1 MLVTRRNQDFMPT
14 LFNELMNW
22 NDTTYSTPRMNIMET
37 KDNYKLELCIPGL
50 TKEDVKLSID
60 AEGNLVVEMVKE
72 NKSEKKENK
81 EEMRYL
87 RHEFSVEHFR
97 QTVMLPE
104 DIHKEQIS
112 AKVENGILDI
122 IIPKVTV
129 DEKKQAVQTIE
140 VCQDT
145 EGLDTLG

>member
-60 AEGNLVVEMVKE
+60 TEGNLVVEMVKE

-122 IIPKVTV
+122 VIPKVTGE
-129 DEKKQAVQTIE
+129 EKKQAVQTIE
-140 VCQDT
+140 VC
-145 EGLDTLG
+145 

>member
-1 MLVTRRNQDFMPT
+1 MPT

-122 IIPKVTV
+122 VIPKVTV
-129 DEKKQAVQTIE
+129 EEKKQTMQTIE
-140 VCQDT
+140 VC
-145 EGLDTLG
+145 

>member
-72 NKSEKKENK
+72 TKNEKKN

-122 IIPKVTV
+122 VIPKVTV
-129 DEKKQAVQTIE
+129 EEKKQAVQTIE
-140 VCQDT
+140 VC
-145 EGLDTLG
+145 

>member
-50 TKEDVKLSID
+50 TKDDVKLSID
-60 AEGNLVVEMVKE
+60 AEGNLVVEMTKE
-72 NKSEKKENK
+72 MKNEKKEDT
-81 EEMRYL
+81 RYL

-97 QTVMLPE
+97 QTVMLPD

-122 IIPKVTV
+122 VIPKVTME
-129 DEKKQAVQTIE
+129 EKKQAVQTIE
-140 VCQDT
+140 I
-145 EGLDTLG
+145 G

>member
-22 NDTTYSTPRMNIMET
+22 NDNTYSTPRMNIMET

-50 TKEDVKLSID
+50 TKDDVKLSID
-60 AEGNLVVEMVKE
+60 QEGNLVVEMTKE
-72 NKSEKKENK
+72 TKHEEKNNDV
-81 EEMRYL
+81 RYL

-122 IIPKVTV
+122 VIPKVTME
-129 DEKKQAVQTIE
+129 EKKQTVQTIE
-140 VCQDT
+140 I
-145 EGLDTLG
+145 G

>member
-72 NKSEKKENK
+72 SKSEKKDNK

-97 QTVMLPE
+97 QTVMLPD

-122 IIPKVTV
+122 VIPKVTIE
-129 DEKKQAVQTIE
+129 EKKQAMQTIE
-140 VCQDT
+140 VC
-145 EGLDTLG
+145 

>member
-122 IIPKVTV
+122 VIPKVTIE
-129 DEKKQAVQTIE
+129 EKKQAMQTIE
-140 VCQDT
+140 VC
-145 EGLDTLG
+145 

>member
-122 IIPKVTV
+122 VIPKVTV
-129 DEKKQAVQTIE
+129 EEKKKAVQTIE
-140 VCQDT
+140 VC
-145 EGLDTLG
+145 

>member
-14 LFNELMNW
+14 LFNELLNW
-22 NDTTYSTPRMNIMET
+22 NDTTYSTPRMHIMET

-72 NKSEKKENK
+72 NKVEEKK

-87 RHEFSVEHFR
+87 RHEFSVEHVR

-122 IIPKVTV
+122 VIPKVTV
-129 DEKKQAVQTIE
+129 EEKKQAVQTIE
-140 VCQDT
+140 I
-145 EGLDTLG
+145 G

>member
-60 AEGNLVVEMVKE
+60 VEGNLVVEMSKE
-72 NKSEKKENK
+72 TKNEKKENK

-97 QTVMLPE
+97 QTVMLPD
-104 DIHKEQIS
+104 DIHKDQIS

-122 IIPKVTV
+122 VIPKVTV
-129 DEKKQAVQTIE
+129 EEKKQTMQTIE
-140 VCQDT
+140 VC
-145 EGLDTLG
+145 

>member
-72 NKSEKKENK
+72 TKNEKKN

-97 QTVMLPE
+97 QTVMLPD

-122 IIPKVTV
+122 VIPKVTI

-140 VCQDT
+140 I
-145 EGLDTLG
+145 G

>member
-122 IIPKVTV
+122 VIPKVTV
-129 DEKKQAVQTIE
+129 DEKKQAMQTIE
-140 VCQDT
+140 VC
-145 EGLDTLG
+145 

>member
-50 TKEDVKLSID
+50 TKEDVKLNID

-122 IIPKVTV
+122 TIPKVTV
-129 DEKKQAVQTIE
+129 EEKKQAIQTIE
-140 VCQDT
+140 VC
-145 EGLDTLG
+145 

>member
-60 AEGNLVVEMVKE
+60 AEGNLVVEMTKE
-72 NKSEKKENK
+72 TKNEKKN

-129 DEKKQAVQTIE
+129 EEKKQAVQTIE
-140 VCQDT
+140 I
-145 EGLDTLG
+145 G

>member
-1 MLVTRRNQDFMPT
+1 MPT

-72 NKSEKKENK
+72 TKNEKKENK
-81 EEMRYL
+81 DEMRYL

-122 IIPKVTV
+122 VIPKVTV
-129 DEKKQAVQTIE
+129 EEKKQAVQTIE
-140 VCQDT
+140 VC
-145 EGLDTLG
+145 

>member
-50 TKEDVKLSID
+50 TKEDVKLNID

-72 NKSEKKENK
+72 TKNEKKENK

-97 QTVMLPE
+97 QTVMLPD
-104 DIHKEQIS
+104 DIHKENIS

-122 IIPKVTV
+122 VIPKVTV
-129 DEKKQAVQTIE
+129 EEKKQAVQTIE
-140 VCQDT
+140 I
-145 EGLDTLG
+145 G

>member
-50 TKEDVKLSID
+50 TKDDVKLSID
-60 AEGNLVVEMVKE
+60 TEGNLVVEMTKE
-72 NKSEKKENK
+72 TKNEKKN

-97 QTVMLPE
+97 QTVMLPD

-122 IIPKVTV
+122 VIPKVTI

-140 VCQDT
+140 I
-145 EGLDTLG
+145 G

>member
-60 AEGNLVVEMVKE
+60 VEGNLVVEMVKE
-72 NKSEKKENK
+72 TKNEKK

-104 DIHKEQIS
+104 DIHKENIS

-122 IIPKVTV
+122 VIPKVTV
-129 DEKKQAVQTIE
+129 EEKKQAMQTIE
-140 VCQDT
+140 VC
-145 EGLDTLG
+145 

>member
-14 LFNELMNW
+14 LFNELLNW
-22 NDTTYSTPRMNIMET
+22 NDTTYSTPRMNIMEK

-50 TKEDVKLSID
+50 TKEDVKLNID

-72 NKSEKKENK
+72 NKVEEKK

-97 QTVMLPE
+97 QTVMLPD

-122 IIPKVTV
+122 TIPKVTIE
-129 DEKKQAVQTIE
+129 EKKKAVQTIE
-140 VCQDT
+140 VC
-145 EGLDTLG
+145 

>member
-22 NDTTYSTPRMNIMET
+22 NDNTYSTPRMNIMET

-50 TKEDVKLSID
+50 TKDDVKLSID
-60 AEGNLVVEMVKE
+60 QEGNLVVEMTKE
-72 NKSEKKENK
+72 IKHEEKNNDV
-81 EEMRYL
+81 RYL

-122 IIPKVTV
+122 VIPKVTME
-129 DEKKQAVQTIE
+129 EKKQTVQTIE
-140 VCQDT
+140 I
-145 EGLDTLG
+145 G

>member
-1 MLVTRRNQDFMPT
+1 MPT

-50 TKEDVKLSID
+50 TKEDVKLNID
-60 AEGNLVVEMVKE
+60 VDGNLVVEMSKE
-72 NKSEKKENK
+72 TKNEKKENK

-97 QTVMLPE
+97 QTVMLPD

-122 IIPKVTV
+122 VIPKVTV
-129 DEKKQAVQTIE
+129 EEKKQAMQTIE
-140 VCQDT
+140 VC
-145 EGLDTLG
+145 

>member
-72 NKSEKKENK
+72 DKSEKKENK

-122 IIPKVTV
+122 VIPKVTGE
-129 DEKKQAVQTIE
+129 EKKQAVQTIE
-140 VCQDT
+140 VC
-145 EGLDTLG
+145 

>member
-50 TKEDVKLSID
+50 TKDDVKLSID
-60 AEGNLVVEMVKE
+60 TEGNLVVEMTKE
-72 NKSEKKENK
+72 TKNEKKNED
-81 EEMRYL
+81 MRYL

-129 DEKKQAVQTIE
+129 EEKKQAVQTIE
-140 VCQDT
+140 I
-145 EGLDTLG
+145 G

>member
-1 MLVTRRNQDFMPT
+1 MPT

-22 NDTTYSTPRMNIMET
+22 NDITYSTPRMNIMET

-72 NKSEKKENK
+72 TKNEKK

-129 DEKKQAVQTIE
+129 EEKKQAMQTIE
-140 VCQDT
+140 VC
-145 EGLDTLG
+145 

>member
-22 NDTTYSTPRMNIMET
+22 I
-37 KDNYKLELCIPGL
+37 

-72 NKSEKKENK
+72 NKVEEKK

-87 RHEFSVEHFR
+87 RHEFSVEHFC

-112 AKVENGILDI
+112 AKVENGVLDI
-122 IIPKVTV
+122 VIPKVTV
-129 DEKKQAVQTIE
+129 EEKKKAVQTIE
-140 VCQDT
+140 I
-145 EGLDTLG
+145 G

>member
-81 EEMRYL
+81 DEMRYL

-122 IIPKVTV
+122 VIPKVTV
-129 DEKKQAVQTIE
+129 EEKKQTMQTIE
-140 VCQDT
+140 VC
-145 EGLDTLG
+145 

>member
-50 TKEDVKLSID
+50 TKDDVKLSID
-60 AEGNLVVEMVKE
+60 QEGNLVVEMTKE
-72 NKSEKKENK
+72 TKHEEKNNEV
-81 EEMRYL
+81 RYL

-122 IIPKVTV
+122 VIPKVTV
-129 DEKKQAVQTIE
+129 EEKKQAMQTIE
-140 VCQDT
+140 VC
-145 EGLDTLG
+145 

>member
-60 AEGNLVVEMVKE
+60 VDGNLVVEMSKE
-72 NKSEKKENK
+72 TKNEKKENK

-122 IIPKVTV
+122 VIPKVTV
-129 DEKKQAVQTIE
+129 EEKKQAMQTIE
-140 VCQDT
+140 VC
-145 EGLDTLG
+145 

>member
-1 MLVTRRNQDFMPT
+1 MLVTRRNQEFMPT

-97 QTVMLPE
+97 QTVMLPD

-122 IIPKVTV
+122 VIPKVTV
-129 DEKKQAVQTIE
+129 EEKKQAMQTIE
-140 VCQDT
+140 VC
-145 EGLDTLG
+145 

>member
-22 NDTTYSTPRMNIMET
+22 NDNTYSTPRMNIMET

-50 TKEDVKLSID
+50 TKDDVKLSID
-60 AEGNLVVEMVKE
+60 QEGNLVVEMTKE
-72 NKSEKKENK
+72 TKNEEKNNEV
-81 EEMRYL
+81 RYL

-122 IIPKVTV
+122 VIPKVTME
-129 DEKKQAVQTIE
+129 EKKQAVQTIE
-140 VCQDT
+140 I
-145 EGLDTLG
+145 G

>member
-22 NDTTYSTPRMNIMET
+22 NDTNYSTPRMNIMET
-37 KDNYKLELCIPGL
+37 KDDYKLELCIPGL

-81 EEMRYL
+81 DEMRYL

-122 IIPKVTV
+122 VIPKVTTE
-129 DEKKQAVQTIE
+129 EKKQAVQTIE
-140 VCQDT
+140 VC
-145 EGLDTLG
+145 

>member
-22 NDTTYSTPRMNIMET
+22 NDTNYSTPRMNIMET

-72 NKSEKKENK
+72 NKVEEKK

-122 IIPKVTV
+122 VIPKVTV
-129 DEKKQAVQTIE
+129 EEKKQAMQTIE
-140 VCQDT
+140 VC
-145 EGLDTLG
+145 

>member
-22 NDTTYSTPRMNIMET
+22 NDTTYSMPRMNIMEM

-72 NKSEKKENK
+72 SKNEKKENK

-104 DIHKEQIS
+104 DIHKENIS

-122 IIPKVTV
+122 VIPKVTV
-129 DEKKQAVQTIE
+129 EEKKQAMQTIE
-140 VCQDT
+140 VC
-145 EGLDTLG
+145 

>member
-72 NKSEKKENK
+72 TKNEKKN

-87 RHEFSVEHFR
+87 RHKFSVEHFR

-122 IIPKVTV
+122 VIPKVTV
-129 DEKKQAVQTIE
+129 EEKKQAVQTIE
-140 VCQDT
+140 IC
-145 EGLDTLG
+145 

>member
-50 TKEDVKLSID
+50 TKEDIKLNID
-60 AEGNLVVEMVKE
+60 AEGNLVVEMAKE
-72 NKSEKKENK
+72 TKNEKKN

-97 QTVMLPE
+97 QTVMLPD

-122 IIPKVTV
+122 VIPKVTIE
-129 DEKKQAVQTIE
+129 EKKQAMQTIE
-140 VCQDT
+140 VC
-145 EGLDTLG
+145 

>member
-50 TKEDVKLSID
+50 TKDDVKLSID
-60 AEGNLVVEMVKE
+60 AEGNLVVEMTKE
-72 NKSEKKENK
+72 MKNEKKEDT
-81 EEMRYL
+81 RYL

-97 QTVMLPE
+97 QTVMLPD
-104 DIHKEQIS
+104 DIHKDQIS

-122 IIPKVTV
+122 VIPKVTME
-129 DEKKQAVQTIE
+129 EKKQAVQTIE
-140 VCQDT
+140 I
-145 EGLDTLG
+145 G

>member
-22 NDTTYSTPRMNIMET
+22 NDNTYSTPRMNIMET

-50 TKEDVKLSID
+50 TKDDVKLSID
-60 AEGNLVVEMVKE
+60 QEGNLVVEMTKE
-72 NKSEKKENK
+72 TKHEEKNNDV
-81 EEMRYL
+81 RYL

-112 AKVENGILDI
+112 AKVEHGILDI
-122 IIPKVTV
+122 VIPKVTME
-129 DEKKQAVQTIE
+129 EKKQAVQTIE
-140 VCQDT
+140 I
-145 EGLDTLG
+145 G